1 MQTTSIQ
8 WCDLTWNPTRGCSR
22 VSPGCKN
29 CYAEKIA
36 ARFSGPGKLFEG
48 FAEFR
53 VIGGKREAHWTGQVG
68 LIEKKL
74 LEPLSWKRKALA
86 FAAKHGRKPR
96 CFVNSM
102 SDPFHERLDFIL
114 IDCVFAVMALC
125 PEIDFLVLTKRADRL
140 PQYVNKYASVRVN
153 RQIELWMEFMSDF
166 PREISFARKL
176 EEWPLPNVWA
186 GVSVED
192 QQRADERIP
201 YLLRTP
207 AAVRFISAEPLLGP
221 LHLWKLCSPDYYENN
236 IGYETYPLRGM
247 QAIPDC
253 DWEHPKLDWVIVGS
267 ESGSGARPCEEV
279 WVRSIKNQCVQAG
292 VAFFYKQASLSGKKI
307 PTPELDGRK
316 WVEFPAVK

>member
-53 VIGGKREAHWTGQVG
+53 IIGGKREAHWTGKVR

-86 FAAKHGRKPR
+86 FAAKYGRKPR

-102 SDPFHERLDFIL
+102 SDPFHERLPGAALDR
-114 IDCVFAVMALC
+114 VFATMALC
-125 PEIDFLVLTKRADRL
+125 PEIDFLVLTKQAARMERYFA
-140 PQYVNKYASVRVN
+140 QYAGKSRMVEVIGVGTGNVRSGCW
-153 RQIELWMEFMSDF
+153 ID
-166 PREISFARKL
+166 PL
-176 EEWPLPNVWA
+176 ENVWL

-221 LHLWKLCSPDYYENN
+221 LQLWKLCSPDYYENN
-236 IGYETYPLRGM
+236 IGYETYPLIGM

-316 WVEFPAVK
+316 WVEFPVVK